1 MTNDDSRD
9 LQTPDRPTKQHTLD
23 ASSLTDA
30 ARLEVIDRLAAN
42 LLSEYDD
49 EDVTRHL
56 REIRAEAASAHRALP
71 ETDEGV
77 VRRQGTGT
85 TSWLGPVPGTYRDER
100 DDETRPASDEPQTT
114 DDTSPT
120 DDETPTTDDTSPTD
134 DTTQPTDDTT
144 QPPADT
150 DGGAADDE

>member
-9 LQTPDRPTKQHTLD
+9 LETPDRPTKQHTLD

-30 ARLEVIDRLAAN
+30 ARLEVIDRLAAS

-56 REIRAEAASAHRALP
+56 REIRAEVASAHRALP

-85 TSWLGPVPGTYRDER
+85 TSWLGPEPGTYRDER
-100 DDETRPASDEPQTT
+100 DEEPPTT
-114 DDTSPT
+114 DDETQPT
-120 DDETPTTDDTSPTD
+120 DDE
-134 DTTQPTDDTT
+134 TQPTDDTSPAT
-144 QPPADT
+144 DDTTHPPADA

>member
-1 MTNDDSRD
+1 MRNDDSRD
-9 LQTPDRPTKQHTLD
+9 LETPDRPTKQHTID
-23 ASSLTDA
+23 ASSLTA
-30 ARLEVIDRLAAN
+30 AGRLEVIDRLAAD

-49 EDVTRHL
+49 DDVTRHL
-56 REIRAEAASAHRALP
+56 REIRAEVDSARRALP

-85 TSWLGPVPGTYRDER
+85 TSWLGPDPGTYRDER
-100 DDETRPASDEPQTT
+100 DDE
-114 DDTSPT
+114 
-120 DDETPTTDDTSPTD
+120 
-134 DTTQPTDDTT
+134 TQPTDDTT